1 MQCMRNKQTD
11 LESIKPIWYLWLDSW
26 GPCVSCTFKIWVV
39 KWVSEWVIDCHLFWT
54 RSHSC
59 QVPKGVPTGSYSMLA
74 MVCWHCKE
82 IRNVR
87 VHCSGGVL
95 WIFERPVFDVFFT
108 RWLNQMAG
116 MRWSRAWEWETWVR
130 GCTLMSKHDKIHISP
145 HLFSPNSV
153 FWIVLHPPY
162 CLNLILCAPHFT
174 FDFSPSIWTLT
185 IFI

>member
-87 VHCSGGVL
+87 VHCSGGFL
-95 WIFERPVFDVFFT
+95 KGLCLTCSLLDGLT
-108 RWLNQMAG
+108 RWL
-116 MRWSRAWEWETWVR
+116 EWDDQGLENGKR
-130 GCTLMSKHDKIHISP
+130 GLEVVPWCLNTIRSTSLPTSSLIILYSG
-145 HLFSPNSV
+145 LSST
-153 FWIVLHPPY
+153 PPY